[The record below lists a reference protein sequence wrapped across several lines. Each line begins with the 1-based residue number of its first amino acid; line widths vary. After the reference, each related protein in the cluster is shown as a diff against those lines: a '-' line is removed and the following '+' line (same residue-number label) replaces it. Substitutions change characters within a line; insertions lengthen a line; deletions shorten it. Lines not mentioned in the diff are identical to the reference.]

1 MTQAALNPHRNAGR
15 PRANGLKASLDTR
28 RDILDAAATLF
39 VRRGFAGAS
48 TQAIAAAAG
57 LRQPTLF
64 HYFKTK
70 EAILEELYMAS
81 LSEPLAAFERIE
93 ALNAPAPVRLY
104 AAIHADTAFL
114 SRTAPATKAI
124 FLLPEL
130 AQPRF
135 AAIRAARESLIETYA
150 QLIALGIETGD
161 FRPGDPRLL
170 ARLVMSLDETPIDIA
185 AGQMPV
191 DAALQA
197 CLVADFALSAL
208 LADPH
213 HLAIIRETG
222 LGLVQS

>member
-1 MTQAALNPHRNAGR
+1 MTLTAPNPHRNAGR
-15 PRANGLKASLDTR
+15 PRANGRKASLDTR
-28 RDILDAAATLF
+28 RDILDAAAALF
-39 VRRGFAGAS
+39 VRRGFAGTS
-48 TQAIAAAAG
+48 TQAIATAAG

-70 EAILEELYMAS
+70 DAILEELYMAG
-81 LSEPLAAFERIE
+81 LSEPLAAFARIE
-93 ALNAPAPVRLY
+93 ALSAPAPARLY

-135 AAIRAARESLIETYA
+135 AAVRAARERLIETYA
-150 QLIALGIETGD
+150 RLIALGIEAGD

-185 AGQMPV
+185 AGQPP
-191 DAALQA
+191 ANAGLQA
-197 CLVADFALSAL
+197 RLVADFALSAL
-208 LADPH
+208 LVDPRQ
-213 HLAIIRETG
+213 LAAIRETG
-222 LGLVQS
+222 QALAQS